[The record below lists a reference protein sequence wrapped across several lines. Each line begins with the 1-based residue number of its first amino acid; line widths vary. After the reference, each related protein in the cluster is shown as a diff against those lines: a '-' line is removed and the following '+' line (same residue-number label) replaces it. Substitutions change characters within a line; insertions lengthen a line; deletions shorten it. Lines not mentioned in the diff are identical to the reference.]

1 MKTILLLIIAFA
13 IGVFAYRSFTQEQRD
28 EAISRIAKA
37 GRALNGEVSPDDV
50 EHGVPNIVREQ
61 QRKERIRQNTTWT
74 AENRQKEPVLFLKAQ
89 LEEVDKLEEKLSV
102 QLVELNT
109 KKAEISRK
117 LKVTKA
123 NSEKAKAFLDV
134 AKKAYREAAA
144 TNAWPAKVNG
154 FTFSQT
160 TLKTRIV
167 EAASRYEQSAPL
179 AAKLTEG
186 SATLQRKIELVQ
198 SKQRETIELRSK
210 IETAIEM
217 VKLDKTIKG
226 IDGIDNQVSA
236 IANMVEGLG
245 EQTELSASLDDVL
258 ELSGDAK
265 IDSAFEKIMSE

>member
-154 FTFSQT
+154 FSFSRP

-265 IDSAFEKIMSE
+265 IDSAFEKIMAE

>member
-134 AKKAYREAAA
+134 AKKVYREAAA

-154 FTFSQT
+154 FSFSQP

-265 IDSAFEKIMSE
+265 IDSAFEKIMAE